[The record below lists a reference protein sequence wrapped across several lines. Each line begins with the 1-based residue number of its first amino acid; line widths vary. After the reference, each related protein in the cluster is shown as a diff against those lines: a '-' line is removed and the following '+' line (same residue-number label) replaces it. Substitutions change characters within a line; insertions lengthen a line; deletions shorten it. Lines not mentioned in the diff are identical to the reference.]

1 MQENREKCME
11 LANRIYDL
19 DAEVYSCVGSALGRT
34 FTGNRESTVQNLCS
48 LMLARPGGHLLRSE
62 LALISNMAR
71 TIRDKEKRAQMMAE
85 YDAVLKEIETLP
97 DSFGKV
103 DIMDLSR
110 AELNPTARKKLS
122 EKDPLVICIS
132 RTQGSAGND
141 IGFELADDLHINY
154 YDVEIFN
161 QVLNR
166 LEVEKGSVGDAE
178 ADHFENFDKYR
189 KTSFSLKKWMRE
201 FNRYHGL
208 PRQDAVFF
216 NMSDLICSLARTE
229 DCVIMGRCA
238 DSILTNNHIPHL
250 SIFISAPF
258 SLRVRRIMASKN
270 MDLRHASRFLK
281 QMDRQHQ
288 KYYDFYT
295 YGRWGRPENYDLCIN
310 SANYGIRETVDLIE
324 RMIGRQKKAG
334 GGDAQKEKKILD

>member
-1 MQENREKCME
+1 MQENREKCMD
-11 LANRIYDL
+11 LAIRIYDL
-19 DAEVYSCVGSALGRT
+19 DEKVYNCVGSSLGRT
-34 FTGNRESTVQNLCS
+34 FTGNRESTIQNLCS
-48 LMLARPGGHLLRSE
+48 LMLAKPGGHLLRSE

-71 TIRDKEKRAQMMAE
+71 TIKDKKKRAQMMEE
-85 YDAVLKEIETLP
+85 YDNILKAIEELP

-103 DIMDLSR
+103 DIMDLPR
-110 AELNPTARKKLS
+110 AELNLTTRKQLS
-122 EKDPLVICIS
+122 ENDHLVICIS

-161 QVLNR
+161 QVLTR
-166 LEVEKGSVGDAE
+166 LEAEKGSVDDAE
-178 ADHFENFDKYR
+178 TGHFEDIDKYR
-189 KTSFSLKKWMRE
+189 KKNFSLKTWMRE

-208 PRQDAVFF
+208 PRQDAIFF
-216 NMSDLICSLARTE
+216 NMSDLICNLAKTE

-258 SLRVRRIMASKN
+258 SLRVQRIMASKN

-281 QMDRQHQ
+281 QMDRQHK
-288 KYYDFYT
+288 KYYDFYS
-295 YGRWGRPENYDLCIN
+295 YGRWGHPENYDLCIN
-310 SANYGIRETVDLIE
+310 SANYGIRETIDLIE
-324 RMIGRQKKAG
+324 RLINRKKSQ
-334 GGDAQKEKKILD
+334 DH